1 MMKKI
6 KSAMFALWICLSFV
20 LTFAAGSFI
29 ILYISVKGFKSISW
43 EYIFSTPRGIPLGT
57 EGGIFPA
64 IVGSMLLM
72 LIAITF
78 ASILASSTAVYIVF
92 YCKSQRLENIAHA
105 IIQCMAG
112 VPSIVLGL
120 FGYSVMVVTL
130 NMGRSLLSAGLTLG
144 IMIFPFIQVRVEKAF
159 QEFSRSVLNASYS
172 LGVSKIYTIFKLVLP
187 QCRRDIVS
195 SITLSGGFAMGA
207 AAPIMLTGAVIFAP
221 VHKSLFSPVM
231 ALPLHLYIL
240 ANEGISMEK
249 AYATAL
255 VLIILLIIIN
265 IFAMTLTLWRKE
277 VKR

>member
-1 MMKKI
+1 MMKRI
-6 KSAMFALWICLSFV
+6 KSVMFALWICLSFI
-20 LTFAAGSFI
+20 LTIASGSFV
-29 ILYISVKGFKSISW
+29 ILYIFIKGFKSVDLEFLLSN
-43 EYIFSTPRGIPLGT
+43 PGGIPIGT
-57 EGGIFPA
+57 EGGVFPA
-64 IVGSMLLM
+64 IIGSILLM
-72 LIAITF
+72 LIAIVF
-78 ASILASSTAVYIVF
+78 ASILAIATAVYIVF
-92 YCKSQRLENIAHA
+92 YCRSQRLENIADA

-120 FGYSVMVVTL
+120 FGYSVMVVTF

-144 IMIFPFIQVRVEKAF
+144 LMIFPFIQVRVEKAF
-159 QEFSRSVLNASYS
+159 QEFSRSAINASYS
-172 LGVSKIYTIFKLVLP
+172 LGVSKVYTIFKLVLP

-195 SITLSGGFAMGA
+195 SITLAGGFAMGA

-221 VHKSLFSPVM
+221 VPKSLSSPVM

-255 VLIILLIIIN
+255 VLIALLIIIN